1 MLVLLNCT
9 VRQENICWH
18 DLTRCQRLTLVLPLR
33 AELSHGQA
41 DGAVAAGVDLV
52 AELVSAV
59 GGSGAEVGIVD
70 VIVVVIVG
78 DHIVRPP
85 VVVVVVAELG
95 LLPVIVVVLGDE
107 SVVVVDLAVVLV
119 SEVVVLIPEVVL
131 VPDIVLSP
139 VKEIKYKNIKNE
151 KRIYLTFLLLI
162 MTHNQ
167 SLVR

>member
-41 DGAVAAGVDLV
+41 DGAVAAGVDFV

-59 GGSGAEVGIVD
+59 GRSGTEVGIINV
-70 VIVVVIVG
+70 VVVIVG
-78 DHIVRPP
+78 DHIVRSPV

-139 VKEIKYKNIKNE
+139 VKEMKYKNIKNE
-151 KRIYLTFLLLI
+151 RKDISDI
-162 MTHNQ
+162 PIIDHDP
-167 SLVR
+167 